1 MPVTI
6 VDVSTESL
14 FDLITKTNQLI
25 NQYNETNTLAVNAYN
40 TTNAASFTAAN
51 ISSEILIANSEFI
64 NVITT
69 SVSQSEILINEIASN
84 TIILS
89 GIYDNSNVIA
99 NAQAT
104 LIVTD
109 AGYVSNIANLIIG
122 DGSLT
127 AAVLAN
133 TQLTDQVY
141 LNANSIASAFNA
153 NSNLGLAWSTAN
165 SAFTKANTANSDVGA
180 AFFRANQAFTKAN
193 TANND
198 AIAAFTKANTAN
210 NDAISAFLRANIAY
224 AHANAA
230 FAQANTGSPGGTGVI
245 TLNDETTDAVRY
257 VVFANTTTGNV
268 TSLNV
273 ASDKLTF
280 NPSTGALSATLFN
293 SLSDENQKENI
304 RLISDPVWRTDQ
316 LRGVQFNFKDGGA
329 PSAGII
335 AQDLQRILPE
345 LVNPDMSVT
354 YSGVI
359 GLLVEAV
366 KELNRR
372 IVELENK

>member
-6 VDVSTESL
+6 IDVGTESF
-14 FDLITKTNQLI
+14 FDMITKTNQLI

-51 ISSEILIANSEFI
+51 ISVEILSTNAAFI
-64 NVITT
+64 NAVVVGVSSNTT
-69 SVSQSEILINEIASN
+69 LQNAVTSN
-84 TIILS
+84 TIIL
-89 GIYDNSNVIA
+89 GQIYAGANTVA
-99 NAQAT
+99 NAQALSVVTAPDYANT
-104 LIVTD
+104 LAD
-109 AGYVSNIANLIIG
+109 LIIAEG
-122 DGSLT
+122 TLT

-141 LNANSIASAFNA
+141 TNANSIATAFNS
-153 NSNLGLAWSTAN
+153 NSNLGLAWTTAN
-165 SAFTKANTANSDVGA
+165 LSFTKANTANADVGA
-180 AFFRANQAFTKAN
+180 SFFRANITYAHAN
-193 TANND
+193 A
-198 AIAAFTKANTAN
+198 
-210 NDAISAFLRANIAY
+210 AFLRANVAY

-230 FAQANTGSPGGTGVI
+230 FAKANTGGGAGVI
-245 TLNDETTDAVRY
+245 SIREDAVNVIRY
-257 VVFANTTTGNV
+257 VVFANNTTGNV
-268 TSLNV
+268 ATLNV
-273 ASDKLTF
+273 ASSRLTF

-304 RLISDPVWRTDQ
+304 RLISDPIWRTDQ
-316 LRGVQFNFKDGGA
+316 LRGVQFNFKESGKA
-329 PSAGII
+329 SAGII

-345 LVNPDMSVT
+345 LVEQDMSVN

>member
-25 NQYNETNTLAVNAYN
+25 NQYNETNTLAVAAYD

-51 ISSEILIANSEFI
+51 ISSEILIANSAFI
-64 NVITT
+64 NVIVTN
-69 SVSQSEILINEIASN
+69 VSQSELLINEIASN
-84 TIILS
+84 TVILS
-89 GIYDNSNVIA
+89 GIYNNSNVVA

-104 LIVTD
+104 LVVTD
-109 AGYVSNIANLIIG
+109 AGYVSNLANLIITEG
-122 DGSLT
+122 TLT
-127 AAVLAN
+127 SEILAN
-133 TQLTDQVY
+133 TQLTDQIY

-153 NSNLGLAWSTAN
+153 NSNLGIAWNTAN
-165 SAFTKANTANSDVGA
+165 AAFIKANTANNDVGA
-180 AFFRANQAFTKAN
+180 SFFRANQAFTKAN

-198 AIAAFTKANTAN
+198 AVAAFLT
-210 NDAISAFLRANIAY
+210 ANIAY

-230 FAQANTGSPGGTGVI
+230 FAKANTGSSGGTGVI

-273 ASDKLTF
+273 ASEKLTF
-280 NPSTGALSATLFN
+280 NPSTGALAATIFN
-293 SLSDENQKENI
+293 SLSDENRKENI
-304 RLISDPVWRTDQ
+304 RIISDPIWRTDQ
-316 LRGVQFNFKDGGA
+316 LRGVQFNFKDSGV

-335 AQDLQRILPE
+335 AQDLQRVLPE
-345 LVNPDMSVT
+345 LVNQDMSVN

-366 KELNRR
+366 KDLNRR
-372 IVELENK
+372 ITELENK